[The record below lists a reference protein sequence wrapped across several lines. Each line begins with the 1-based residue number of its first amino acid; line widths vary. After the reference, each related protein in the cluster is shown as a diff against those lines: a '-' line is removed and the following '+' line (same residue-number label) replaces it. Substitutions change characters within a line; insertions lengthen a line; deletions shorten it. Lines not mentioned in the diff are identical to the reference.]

1 MRPYNA
7 LMKFVL
13 AVLLISS
20 LAGPVFA
27 EPAPSP
33 RAAEAL
39 ELLKSHDGYQ
49 RSLGFLRL
57 EALREPATLE
67 PIRAYTASRDE
78 EVRAYAWRAVAA
90 IQGPS
95 AVPALLEAY
104 RAEKHSRV
112 RRAILLGLEPLQ
124 ASDPGVLPV
133 FIDAM
138 RHADQQLCMTAV
150 DIVSRIDHPEARAAV
165 WQRAKKEGRRDV
177 RRVLKAAVARLPA
190 QEITARP

>member
-1 MRPYNA
+1 MRVPRPYNA
-7 LMKFVL
+7 VMKRPLVAL
-13 AVLLISS
+13 LLVLL
-20 LAGPVFA
+20 AGSAAA
-27 EPAPSP
+27 ETLPSP
-33 RAAEAL
+33 KAADAL
-39 ELLKSHDGYQ
+39 ELLKSGDAYQ

-104 RAEKHSRV
+104 QAEPHSRV

-124 ASDPGVLPV
+124 ASDPAVLPV
-133 FIDAM
+133 FIAAM
-138 RHADQQLCMTAV
+138 RHADQPLCMTAV
-150 DIVSRIDHPEARAAV
+150 DIVSRIHHPDARAAV
-165 WQRAKKEGRRDV
+165 RERAKKEGRRDV
-177 RRVLKAAVARLPA
+177 RRVLKAALARLPA
-190 QEITARP
+190 SP